1 MGEYALEVNN
11 ITKVFPGVIA
21 NDNVSMNV
29 KHGEI
34 MGLIGENGAGKSTLL
49 NIINGVYPAGSY
61 EGELKIDGEVV
72 RPQSPIDAVRL
83 GIGFVPQEVNVFRFQ
98 SVPENIFMSDLTLGK
113 KTFFVNQRALRRKAQ
128 ALIDDLQLDIN
139 INLDTR
145 KMSIGQQQML
155 MIAKALSS
163 NPSVLILDE
172 PTTSLS
178 EQDVAN
184 LFRVVR
190 RLKENGTAVVFVT
203 HKMAEIMELTDRV
216 TVLRDGKRI
225 TEFSKEEYD
234 QDKIITAMIGR
245 EVTNMYPSRNVKIG
259 EELLRVENITVDHP
273 FLLNRNLVEDVSF
286 SVHAGE
292 VLGFAGLVG
301 AGRSEVLTAIYGVR
315 KIKRGGKIFLNG
327 KQITISGPT
336 DAMSKGISLV
346 TEDRKKYGLLFSWSI
361 MRNISITNMKEICF
375 GKKLV
380 ISEKREAKR
389 VEYYFKT
396 MRVKAPKMSVL
407 VDTLSGG
414 NQQKVVIA
422 RSFNA
427 EPKVLILDEPT
438 KGIDVGSKSE
448 IYQLINE
455 FAAQGIAVIM
465 ISSELPELLN
475 MCDRFIVMAEGRV
488 VGELSKE
495 EADENSVMALATS
508 TLKKVASK

>member
-245 EVTNMYPSRNVKIG
+245 EVTNMYPARNVKIG
-259 EELLRVENITVDHP
+259 EEVLRVENITVDHP

-346 TEDRKKYGLLFSWSI
+346 TEDRKK
-361 MRNISITNMKEICF
+361 
-375 GKKLV
+375 
-380 ISEKREAKR
+380 
-389 VEYYFKT
+389 
-396 MRVKAPKMSVL
+396 
-407 VDTLSGG
+407 
-414 NQQKVVIA
+414 
-422 RSFNA
+422 
-427 EPKVLILDEPT
+427 
-438 KGIDVGSKSE
+438 
-448 IYQLINE
+448 
-455 FAAQGIAVIM
+455 
-465 ISSELPELLN
+465 
-475 MCDRFIVMAEGRV
+475 
-488 VGELSKE
+488 
-495 EADENSVMALATS
+495 
-508 TLKKVASK
+508 